1 MAADITRSLRALD
14 PRDPVKY
21 DFSLC
26 HLGMMSACG
35 FATKQK
41 DSQCPLKG
49 VCKPTGAGR
58 SIRR

>member
-35 FATKQK
+35 FGSKQK
-41 DSQCPLKG
+41 DSRCPLKG
-49 VCKPTGAGR
+49 ACRPKLRA
-58 SIRR
+58 